1 MIVRKL
7 EAWIIW
13 KSKIEIAISI
23 IAIIGSISILSNED
37 TILNHL
43 HKMLQCVA
51 ATAWHL
57 ATQ

>member
-1 MIVRKL
+1 MAFERVKFRPG
-7 EAWIIW
+7 E
-13 KSKIEIAISI
+13 IEIGFSI
-23 IAIIGSISILSNED
+23 IAIIGSISISLNED
-37 TILNHL
+37 TILNNL

>member
-1 MIVRKL
+1 MNGAFERVKFRPG
-7 EAWIIW
+7 E
-13 KSKIEIAISI
+13 IEIGFSI
-23 IAIIGSISILSNED
+23 IAIIGSISISLNED
-37 TILNHL
+37 NILNNL